1 MIWTWYEHDMKMIW
15 TWYKIIASISSDRP
29 SRLRFWPDAALRKST
44 SMWVSWSIGGR
55 RDGGM
60 ARWVDHG
67 GSGLAEAVDLWGQVM
82 IAWIG
87 NVVSWQSTST
97 RQHSPALASTRRSQY
112 AALSRCS
119 YTQPR
124 SLEQCSVSWRVR
136 MSLLVLLGKIW
147 YRSTCIEMSYHRKYQ
162 EEYEVSWHIAM
173 WPMASL
179 RHTNGQVPARTYPS
193 TAILQRI

>member
-1 MIWTWYEHDMKMIW
+1 MIW

-44 SMWVSWSIGGR
+44 SMWVSWSIWR
-55 RDGGM
+55 APMWRDGGM
-60 ARWVDHG
+60 ARWVDPG
-67 GSGLAEAVDLWGQVM
+67 CMAEAVDLWGQVM

-87 NVVSWQSTST
+87 NVVSWRSTGT
-97 RQHSPALASTRRSQY
+97 RQHSPLAVCRG
-112 AALSRCS
+112 RCS
-119 YTQPR
+119 YSQPR

-136 MSLLVLLGKIW
+136 MCLLVLLGKIW
-147 YRSTCIEMSYHRKYQ
+147 YRSTCVEMSYDRKYH

>member
-1 MIWTWYEHDMKMIW
+1 MIWTWYEHDMNMIYNHSINFLW
-15 TWYKIIASISSDRP
+15 QAIQAKILAGCGFEEINEH
-29 SRLRFWPDAALRKST
+29 
-44 SMWVSWSIGGR
+44 VSFLEHLEG
-55 RDGGM
+55 GGM
-60 ARWVDHG
+60 AGWRDGWIRMDPGCV
-67 GSGLAEAVDLWGQVM
+67 AAVDLWGQVM

-87 NVVSWQSTST
+87 NVVSWRSTST
-97 RQHSPALASTRRSQY
+97 RQHSPLAVCRG
-112 AALSRCS
+112 RCS
-119 YTQPR
+119 YSQPR

-136 MSLLVLLGKIW
+136 MCLLVLLGKIW
-147 YRSTCIEMSYHRKYQ
+147 YRSTCVEMSYDRKYH